1 MKNVVLI
8 GMPGAGKSTVGV
20 ILAKTLGRKF
30 IDTDILIQQKQ
41 GRLLQEIIDC
51 VGIEGFIAIEENAIL
66 ELEASGCVIATG
78 GSVIYSSSAMRRL
91 KSDGVLVYLKLPYE
105 EIEKRIRN
113 ISSRG
118 IAMGKGQ
125 NLAGLYEQRTP
136 LYEMYADIVIDC
148 AGMDMESVVSAIKAV
163 L

>member
-1 MKNVVLI
+1 MKNIVLI

-30 IDTDILIQQKQ
+30 IDTDLLIQQRQ
-41 GRLLQEIIDC
+41 GRFLQEIIDR
-51 VGIEGFIAIEENAIL
+51 VGIEGFIAIEENVIL
-66 ELEASGCVIATG
+66 ELEASDCVIATG

-91 KSDGVLVYLKLPYE
+91 KSDGVLVYLKLPYD
-105 EIEKRIRN
+105 EIEKRIKN

-118 IAMGKGQ
+118 IAMGRGQ

-148 AGMDMESVVSAIKAV
+148 AGMDMESVVSAIKAA